1 MSIFKHQKV
10 LLGPWISKDSAL
22 ITSPGKFIHC
32 WIILKQNIFLGFR
45 LNVSFFYVYYY
56 LYQYSHKMWVTRFPF
71 HFLLLYSFMEQGGR
85 IGLWYKIRMVFLCFD
100 RAIWN
105 FLHAIVSCW
114 CDRYTISLYTVALWR
129 THKLL
134 GHLTLVF
141 IPWEAIF
148 IPLGMKSCL
157 LRVHGLERWFLTKR
171 DFPPRGNLT
180 DIWQY
185 LSFWLSQQEEVL
197 LAWIG

>member
-1 MSIFKHQKV
+1 MRICVTKMLYLYNIKHEQYRDKIISKFMSIFKHQKV

-32 WIILKQNIFLGFR
+32 CIILKQNIFLGFR

-56 LYQYSHKMWVTRFPF
+56 LYQYSHKMWVSRFPF

-105 FLHAIVSCW
+105 FLPSCFSKY
-114 CDRYTISLYTVALWR
+114 R
-129 THKLL
+129 
-134 GHLTLVF
+134 
-141 IPWEAIF
+141 
-148 IPLGMKSCL
+148 
-157 LRVHGLERWFLTKR
+157 FLSR
-171 DFPPRGNLT
+171 CQL
-180 DIWQY
+180 
-185 LSFWLSQQEEVL
+185 
-197 LAWIG
+197 